1 MRGRAAAWA
10 LAAALVPAAGC
21 QDRVPQ
27 EVPMK
32 EQDRQQERTRM
43 VEEQLVYRGIR
54 DGPVVAAMRRVPR
67 HRFVPPSEAASAY
80 DDSALPIGEGQTISQ
95 PFVVAFMTQ
104 ALQLTGREKVLEVGT
119 GSGYMAALLGA
130 RCDHVYTVEIE
141 PALATRARENLQR
154 QDADNVTVIEGD
166 GAQGWPAQAPY
177 DAIVLSGSVA
187 EIPEVLQ
194 QQLKVGGRLLAVVG
208 EAPLMQARLVTCV
221 AEGQF
226 QSVNLFETS
235 IPRLRNVPERGK
247 FVF

>member
-1 MRGRAAAWA
+1 MTLEQA
-10 LAAALVPAAGC
+10 
-21 QDRVPQ
+21 RVNMGEPQIRTWEVLDQ
-27 EVPMK
+27 EVLDLLLTVK
-32 EQDRQQERTRM
+32 RE
-43 VEEQLVYRGIR
+43 
-54 DGPVVAAMRRVPR
+54 A
-67 HRFVPPSEAASAY
+67 FVPPACHKLSFADTAIPLGHGAAMLTPAIEAKM
-80 DDSALPIGEGQTISQ
+80 L
-95 PFVVAFMTQ
+95 Q
-104 ALQLTGREKVLEVGT
+104 ALQLRKSDKVLEIGT

-130 RCDHVYTVEIE
+130 RSDHVYSVEIE
-141 PALATRARENLQR
+141 PELAAKARANLQR

-166 GAQGWPAQAPY
+166 GAQGWPAQTPY

-187 EIPEVLQ
+187 DIPEALL